1 MGVFSLSIFQT
12 KNHVHYYEINNHRQA
27 TPVTVLNYFEEA
39 AVRQSEECGCGVG
52 KLIGRG
58 LIWVLT
64 NWSMQMV
71 RYPGWM
77 EEVLAE
83 TRVCRFERFYAFRQF
98 YIRDKNNNLLGS
110 ADTQWIF
117 YDLNRNRP
125 VRVPPEIIE
134 AFGVDPG
141 LTAVCNFPVI
151 GTAASY
157 EHRMEFGV
165 RISDIDMNRHVNNTR
180 YVEWMLEAVPIHVH
194 REYFPAA
201 IEIAYKKE
209 TMYGAQVVSEINQ
222 KSHNYECM
230 EFLHKITDKATGAE
244 LARAATLWKKAV

>member
-1 MGVFSLSIFQT
+1 MSIFQIN
-12 KNHVHYYEINNHRQA
+12 NHVHYYEINSQRQA
-27 TPVTVLNYFEEA
+27 TPVTVMNYFEEA
-39 AVRQSEECGCGVG
+39 AVRQSEERGCGVG

-77 EEVLAE
+77 EEVLVE

-98 YIRDKNNNLLGS
+98 KIKDKKNNILGT
-110 ADTQWIF
+110 ADTQFIF

-134 AFGVDPG
+134 AFGINPEQ
-141 LTAVCNFPVI
+141 TAVSNFPAI
-151 GTAASY
+151 ETAASY
-157 EHRMEFGV
+157 ENRIEFGV

-180 YVEWMLEAVPIHVH
+180 YVEWMLETVPLQIH
-194 REYFPAA
+194 REYFPAS
-201 IEIAYKKE
+201 IEVAYKKE
-209 TMYGAQVVSEINQ
+209 TMYGAQVVSETNQ
-222 KSHNYECM
+222 KSQSNDCM
-230 EFLHKITDKATGAE
+230 EFLHKVTDKADGSE
-244 LARAATLWKKAV
+244 LARAATLWRKAE